1 VLPNSAEAADTFG
14 WIDFKK
20 GLLEQAVT
28 TLTCDPESNHA
39 LEWNGDCRRAYGIM
53 AAVSPI
59 SVAKFIGGPGSLGFL
74 AVSCFVGLLLSYALP
89 KWRTIGRAW
98 LLGTLLVYI
107 VLGFPIVAGSI
118 ASSLPRVPAPSL
130 ATVGKLD
137 ELIVLGGDNENG
149 RVVETL
155 DVWRALKPEV
165 VLLLGD
171 ALLQRRLEDVGI
183 PADRIRLLDEPATTR
198 ARMESVAAELRARH
212 VRAGLVA
219 SRLQMPR
226 VIELA
231 RTFEVNL
238 LFLPSELDHE
248 LPTSG
253 GSSLTPSYGALEISR
268 DALYERAALS
278 YYRSRGWIRAEP

>member
-1 VLPNSAEAADTFG
+1 
-14 WIDFKK
+14 
-20 GLLEQAVT
+20 
-28 TLTCDPESNHA
+28 
-39 LEWNGDCRRAYGIM
+39 M
-53 AAVSPI
+53 SPI
-59 SVAKFIGGPGSLGFL
+59 SVVKFIGGPGSLGFL

-89 KWRTIGRAW
+89 KWRTVGRAW

-107 VLGFPIVAGSI
+107 VLGFPVVAGSI
-118 ASSLPRVPAPSL
+118 ASSLPRVPATNL
-130 ATVGKLD
+130 ATVAKLD

-149 RVVETL
+149 RVAETL

-165 VLLLGD
+165 ILLLGD
-171 ALLQRRLEDVGI
+171 GLLGRRLEDAGI
-183 PADRIRLLDEPATTR
+183 PADRIRLNDEPATTR
-198 ARMESVAAELRARH
+198 AQMQSIAGELRARP

-238 LFLPSELDHE
+238 VFLPSELDHE
-248 LPTSG
+248 LPING
-253 GSSLTPSYGALEISR
+253 GSALIPSYGALEISR

-278 YYRSRGWIRAEP
+278 YYRSRGWIGVQP

>member
-1 VLPNSAEAADTFG
+1 MS
-14 WIDFKK
+14 
-20 GLLEQAVT
+20 
-28 TLTCDPESNHA
+28 S
-39 LEWNGDCRRAYGIM
+39 
-53 AAVSPI
+53 I

-74 AVSCFVGLLLSYALP
+74 AVSCFVGLLLSYVLP
-89 KWRTIGRAW
+89 RWRAVGRAW

-107 VLGFPIVAGSI
+107 VLGFPVVAGSI
-118 ASSLPRVPAPSL
+118 ASSLPRVPATNL
-130 ATVGKLD
+130 ATVSKLD

-149 RVVETL
+149 RVAETL

-165 VLLLGD
+165 VLVLGAALLG
-171 ALLQRRLEDVGI
+171 RRLEDAGI
-183 PADRIRLLDEPATTR
+183 PRDRIRLNDEPATTR
-198 ARMESVAAELRARH
+198 AQMESIAAELRVRP

-226 VIELA
+226 VVELA

-248 LPTSG
+248 VSISG
-253 GSSLTPSYGALEISR
+253 GSSLIPSYGALEISR

-278 YYRSRGWIRAEP
+278 YYRSRGWIRAQP